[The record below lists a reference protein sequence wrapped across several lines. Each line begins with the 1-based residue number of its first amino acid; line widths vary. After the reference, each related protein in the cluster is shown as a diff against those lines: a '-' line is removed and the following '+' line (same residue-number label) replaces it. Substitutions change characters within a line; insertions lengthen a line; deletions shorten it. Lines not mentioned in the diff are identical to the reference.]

1 MTLHP
6 ASMAER
12 AVESTQH
19 SATTPEMTRCRAF
32 FCGFYNLGDGKGG
45 IDTFGEYRVCFYP
58 WKEFRHHFI
67 EPWIRVYSRINFII
81 FFPDTVRVFCSQI
94 LGKMTC
100 LFFDCLI
107 DGGWRQMHVQCLY
120 RPIPVLLYKHS
131 ACQ

>member
-1 MTLHP
+1 M
-6 ASMAER
+6 ER
-12 AVESTQH
+12 SKVRDNVFGFFAGNFTESGYGIGQVNDFTAGVNGRKH
-19 SATTPEMTRCRAF
+19 SREYAAFCYYAGDDKMPGF

-94 LGKMTC
+94 LGK
-100 LFFDCLI
+100 D
-107 DGGWRQMHVQCLY
+107 D
-120 RPIPVLLYKHS
+120 LL
-131 ACQ
+131 CFLTV